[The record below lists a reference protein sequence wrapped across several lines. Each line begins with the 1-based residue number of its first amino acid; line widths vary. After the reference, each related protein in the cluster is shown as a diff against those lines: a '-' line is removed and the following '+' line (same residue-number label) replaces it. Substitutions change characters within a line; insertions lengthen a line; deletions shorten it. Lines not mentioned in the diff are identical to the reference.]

1 MAHAN
6 AELIETF
13 YTAFARR
20 DAEAMAECYHDDI
33 RFSDPVFTDL
43 RGERARDMWRML
55 CGRAADLEIEFS
67 EVHADATD
75 GRAHW
80 EARYT
85 FTATGR
91 KVHNRID
98 ASFRF
103 DGGKIVEHTDVF
115 PLWKW
120 TRMALGP
127 VGLVLGWS
135 PIVQNKVRAQAASNL
150 EAWAKKRAS

>member
-1 MAHAN
+1 MPHAN

-13 YTAFARR
+13 YTAFARG
-20 DAEAMAECYHDDI
+20 DAEAMAACYHD
-33 RFSDPVFTDL
+33 RVHFSDPVFTDL
-43 RGERARDMWRML
+43 NGEQARNMWRML
-55 CGRAADLEIEFS
+55 CGRAKDLEIAFS
-67 EVHADATD
+67 GVSADETA

-85 FTATGR
+85 FGPTGR

-98 ASFRF
+98 ATFRF
-103 DGGKIVEHTDVF
+103 EDGSIIDHRDYF

-127 VGLVLGWS
+127 IGLLLGWS
-135 PIVQNKVRAQAASNL
+135 PVVQNKVRSQAASGL
-150 EAWAKKRAS
+150 EEFANRSG